1 MEINSLSKLSFDRD
15 RTVRIV
21 TKQNIFI
28 WPPTVSIVEK
38 DVADTKA
45 IGGMK
50 GYKIRF
56 VFVGDGKED
65 ISSKEEF
72 LF

>member
-15 RTVRIV
+15 RTPRIV

-38 DVADTKA
+38 DVADTTA
-45 IGGMK
+45 IGGK
-50 GYKIRF
+50 PSLSSWDGARDEWGIR
-56 VFVGDGKED
+56 
-65 ISSKEEF
+65 
-72 LF
+72 